1 VTRTLAGAQAL
12 NGNSSA
18 TEAASDLVTV
28 RNLRQLALNINHE
41 ARNTTQVDLLKNL
54 LSQYV
59 QLRISVEDQQKELG
73 GVVQELNDLLERIQ
87 TQCNTGSC

>member
-1 VTRTLAGAQAL
+1 
-12 NGNSSA
+12 
-18 TEAASDLVTV
+18 
-28 RNLRQLALNINHE
+28 
-41 ARNTTQVDLLKNL
+41 
-54 LSQYV
+54 V